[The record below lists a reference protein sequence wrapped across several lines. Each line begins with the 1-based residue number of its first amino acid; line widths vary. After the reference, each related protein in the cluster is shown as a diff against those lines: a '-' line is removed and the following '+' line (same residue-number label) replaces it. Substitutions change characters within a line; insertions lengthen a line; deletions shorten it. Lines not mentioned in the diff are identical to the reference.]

1 MTRHFNPSHRRQA
14 IQWAQ
19 NLVTRNFYVLDT
31 ETTGLGER
39 DEIVQIAVVDG
50 QGNAVIDQLI
60 KPSIPIPPGAARIH
74 GITDADVINSPI
86 FSSLYIRLSSLLA
99 GQTVIAY
106 NMDFDWRLLQQTV
119 ARYRLPDI
127 RIGKRDC
134 AMKQYAK
141 FNGKRNGQGRGY
153 VWHKL
158 TSAVAQESISL
169 GKAHDAMGD
178 AMMTLDLVRAMA
190 DSLH

>member
-1 MTRHFNPSHRRQA
+1 MARHYNPSHRRQA

-19 NLVTRNFYVLDT
+19 NLLARNFYVLDT

-39 DEIVQIAVVDG
+39 DEIIQIGIVDAG
-50 QGNAVIDQLI
+50 GNAVLDQLI
-60 KPSIPIPPGAARIH
+60 RPSIPIPPGAARVH
-74 GITDADVINSPI
+74 GITDDDVINSPI
-86 FSSLYIRLSSLLA
+86 FSSLYIKLSSLLA
-99 GQTVIAY
+99 GETVIAY
-106 NMDFDWRLLQQTV
+106 NMDFDWRMLQQTV

-141 FNGKRNGQGRGY
+141 FKGRRSGQGRGY

-158 TSAVAQESISL
+158 TSALAQESI
-169 GKAHDAMGD
+169 AVGD
-178 AMMTLDLVRAMA
+178 AHNALGDALMTLELVRKMA
-190 DSLH
+190 SSS

>member
-1 MTRHFNPSHRRQA
+1 MTRHYNPSHRRQA

-19 NLVTRNFYVLDT
+19 NLLARNFYVLDT

-39 DEIVQIAVVDG
+39 DEIIQIGIVDAG
-50 QGNAVIDQLI
+50 GNTVLDQLI
-60 KPSIPIPPGAARIH
+60 KPSIPIPPGAARVH
-74 GITDADVINSPI
+74 GITDGDVINSPI
-86 FSSLYIRLSSLLA
+86 FSSLYIKLSSLLA
-99 GQTVIAY
+99 GETVIAY
-106 NMDFDWRLLQQTV
+106 NMDFDWRMLQQTV

-141 FNGKRNGQGRGY
+141 FKGKRSGQGRGY

-158 TSAVAQESISL
+158 TSALAQESI
-169 GKAHDAMGD
+169 AVGD
-178 AMMTLDLVRAMA
+178 AHNALGDALMTLELVRKMA
-190 DSLH
+190 SSS